1 MQVIMQVIIPV
12 SIGELFDKYT
22 ILQIKKN
29 KILDQLKLSHVIH
42 ELNLLQPHIDK
53 YNIDINLY
61 NLLIDVNNKLW
72 DIEDNIRIKEHL
84 NTFDNEFIELARS
97 VYKFNDERS
106 LIKKQININ
115 FNSDIIEIKSYY
127 NY

>member
-1 MQVIMQVIIPV
+1 MPVLIPV

-61 NLLIDVNNKLW
+61 NLLIDINNKLW

-84 NTFDNEFIELARS
+84 NIFDNEFIELARS